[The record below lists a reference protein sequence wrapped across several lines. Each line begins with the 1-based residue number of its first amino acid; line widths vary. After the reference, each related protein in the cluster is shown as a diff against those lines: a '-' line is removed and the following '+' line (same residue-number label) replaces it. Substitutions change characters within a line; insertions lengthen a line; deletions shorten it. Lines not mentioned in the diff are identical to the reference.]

1 MFKVSDT
8 FRKIREAVSM
18 AMTCRYEDRMTC
30 IKKGEIFMTLR
41 DGKTGEIQE
50 ERHLE
55 NIVVRDASILVARLF
70 RNNVETGLHG
80 GLCLAVGTG
89 DTGWN
94 PMAPPAATLT
104 QRALFAEL
112 TRKTFASS
120 NFVDSL
126 GNPTAIPTNV
136 VDFVTTFTES
146 EAVGPLVEMGILGGT
161 ISTNLVIKNPV
172 SPPNGP
178 YDPTVDLTT
187 KETMANYLTFPVQN
201 KPATSTLTIVWR
213 LTF

>member
-1 MFKVSDT
+1 
-8 FRKIREAVSM
+8 M
-18 AMTCRYEDRMTC
+18 AMTHRYADQMTC

-41 DGKTGEIQE
+41 DGKTGVIQE
-50 ERHLE
+50 QRNYDNL
-55 NIVVRDASILVARLF
+55 VVRDASILVARLF
-70 RNNVETGLHG
+70 KNNAETGLHG
-80 GLCLAVGTG
+80 GFCLAVGTG

-94 PMAPPAATLT
+94 PMAPPAPTIT

-112 TRKTFASS
+112 TRKVFASS

-146 EAVGPLVEMGILGGT
+146 EAVGPIVEMGILSGT
-161 ISTNLVIKNPV
+161 ISTNMLIRNPV

-187 KETMANYLTFPVQN
+187 KETMANYRTFPVQN
-201 KPATSTLTIVWR
+201 KPSTSTWTIVWR

>member
-1 MFKVSDT
+1 MFKVSDK
-8 FRKIREAVSM
+8 FKQIRDAISM
-18 AMTCRYEDRMTC
+18 SMLVRYEDRMTC
-30 IKKGEIFMTLR
+30 IKKGEVFMTLR
-41 DGKTGEIQE
+41 DGRTGEIQE
-50 ERHLE
+50 QRHFDNL
-55 NIVVRDASILVARLF
+55 VVRDASILVARLF
-70 RNNVETGLHG
+70 KNNVETGLHG
-80 GLCLAVGTG
+80 GLCLAIGTG

-94 PMAPPAATLT
+94 PMAPPAATAT

-112 TRKTFASS
+112 TRKAFASS

-136 VDFVTTFTES
+136 VDFVTMFTES

-161 ISTNLVIKNPV
+161 ISTNMSIRNPV
-172 SPPNGP
+172 TPPNGP

-187 KETMANYLTFPVQN
+187 KETMANYLTFKVQN
-201 KPATSTLTIVWR
+201 KPETSTLGIVWR

>member
-8 FRKIREAVSM
+8 FRQIRDAIHM
-18 AMTCRYEDRMTC
+18 AMTCRYEDQMSA
-30 IKKGEIFMTLR
+30 IKKGEVFMTLR
-41 DGKTGEIQE
+41 DGKTGEIQDQ
-50 ERHLE
+50 RHYKNL
-55 NIVVRDASILVARLF
+55 VTRDASILIARLF
-70 RNNVETGLHG
+70 KNNAETGLHG

-94 PMAPPAATLT
+94 PMAPPAPTKT

-126 GNPTAIPTNV
+126 GNPTATPTNV
-136 VDFVTTFTES
+136 IDLVTTFTES

-161 ISTNLVIKNPV
+161 ISTNMSIRNPV

-187 KETMANYLTFPVQN
+187 KETMANYLTFKVNN
-201 KPATSTLTIVWR
+201 KPETSTLGIIWR